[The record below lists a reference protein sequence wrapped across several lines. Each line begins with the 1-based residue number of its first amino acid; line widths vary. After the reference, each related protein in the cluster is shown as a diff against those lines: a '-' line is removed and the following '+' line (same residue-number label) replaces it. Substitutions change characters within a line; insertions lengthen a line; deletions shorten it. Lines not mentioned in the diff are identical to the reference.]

1 MQKIRVNR
9 HIDAACWAQ
18 VRRAHLHCQP
28 SQAVQAVEPNRKSMM
43 AGWRR
48 DTVLPVRS
56 GLAMA
61 GSTLISKGARS
72 PAAGASL
79 PPAVDAEELD
89 SVTSFL

>member
-1 MQKIRVNR
+1 
-9 HIDAACWAQ
+9 
-18 VRRAHLHCQP
+18 
-28 SQAVQAVEPNRKSMM
+28 MM
-43 AGWRR
+43 AGWMR